1 MPLDR
6 LKARPARPAA
16 GSATG
21 FTPQTLAFLRA
32 LARNNRREWFH
43 ERKDRYEEVVR
54 APMAALIERFAVDF
68 RDFAPDMVATP
79 RASMYRIYRDTR
91 FSADKTPL
99 KTHVAAVFPHRLLPK
114 HEGAGLYLE
123 VAAQHVWYGGGMYL
137 PSTSQ
142 LHLVREHIAAHHRR
156 LRSIVESPAFRRVF
170 GELGGEQLKRVP
182 LGFPKDHPAAEY
194 LKFRQFLAGCE
205 APAAF
210 ATSPRFYRTVLSA
223 FRVLAPLIAFLDE
236 PLIADP
242 GRGSHPST
250 WLSSERS
257 RA

>member
-1 MPLDR
+1 MPLHR
-6 LKARPARPAA
+6 LTARTAPPAA
-16 GSATG
+16 GGAPG

-43 ERKDRYEEVVR
+43 ERKQRYDDVVR
-54 APMAALIERFAVDF
+54 APMAALVEKLAVDF
-68 RDFAPDMVATP
+68 RDFAPDLIATP

-114 HEGAGLYLE
+114 HEGAGLYVE
-123 VAAQHVWYGGGMYL
+123 VSAQHVWYGGGMYM

-142 LHLVREHIAAHHRR
+142 LHLVREHIAANHRR
-156 LRSIVESPAFRRVF
+156 FRTLVESPAFRRVF
-170 GELGGEQLKRVP
+170 GELSGEQLKRVP
-182 LGFPKDHPAAEY
+182 LGFPKDHPAAGF

-205 APAAF
+205 KPAAF
-210 ATSPRFYRTVLSA
+210 ATSPGFHRSIVAA
-223 FRVLAPLIAFLDE
+223 FRVLAPLIAFLNA

-242 GRGSHPST
+242 RRGSEPST
-250 WLSSERS
+250 WLSSER
-257 RA
+257 